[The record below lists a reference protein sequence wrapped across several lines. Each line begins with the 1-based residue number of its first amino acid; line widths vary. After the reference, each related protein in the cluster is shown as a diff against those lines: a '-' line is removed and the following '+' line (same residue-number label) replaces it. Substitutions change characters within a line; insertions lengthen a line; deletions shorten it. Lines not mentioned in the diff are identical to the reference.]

1 MNDDVSNLLYE
12 GINLIFE
19 KWTVLRLAVTNN
31 WGGPSSEEKKKK
43 LIEYV
48 HSYVLSERSGKKKK
62 KKTKY
67 SILASSPKHKL
78 CDYLRDEMNTLF
90 NVDIEDDSDIEVSD
104 LILDLYSNLKKNNLD
119 IIEKIKQ
126 IKESDLTHCKENN
139 LVEEAYDSEEAES
152 GSDFSEEEQS
162 ESDYSAEDHSDG
174 EKSNGE

>member
-48 HSYVLSERSGKKKK
+48 HSYVFS
-62 KKTKY
+62 
-67 SILASSPKHKL
+67 ASSPKHKL

-119 IIEKIKQ
+119 VIEKIKQ

-162 ESDYSAEDHSDG
+162 GSDYTAEDHSDG
-174 EKSNGE
+174 EQPNGE